1 MRILTLILGLS
12 LAGLAGAEDHAA
24 FVRQAF
30 AAIDG
35 EFRKDWA
42 FTETSIED
50 DVTFTW
56 RFDPSRESGKHW
68 LLTGIDGR
76 KPTQEELD
84 RFGSRSEDNRDDD
97 DNETLADELE
107 IIDFDSLELVEQ
119 SSRHRLFSFKPTG
132 EDNAD
137 EAERRFME
145 QVSGRLSIA
154 LDGPY
159 VEYLELRNDKPIRPA
174 TGVRIKRFLTRLVFA
189 RLGESGPVV
198 PMSVDVEIK
207 GRALLVVRFD
217 EKESIR
223 FSDFEYV
230 GG

>member
-12 LAGLAGAEDHAA
+12 LATLAGADDHAS

-30 AAIDG
+30 AAVDG
-35 EFRKDWA
+35 DFRKDWA

-50 DVTFTW
+50 DVTFAW
-56 RFDPSRESGKHW
+56 RYDPSRRPGQHW
-68 LLTGIDGR
+68 LLIGVDGR
-76 KPTQEELD
+76 KPTPAELD
-84 RFGSRSEDNRDDD
+84 EFGVRSDTDHDGDDD
-97 DNETLADELE
+97 ENLADELE
-107 IIDFDSLELVEQ
+107 IINFDSLELIEQ
-119 SSRHRLFSFKPTG
+119 SDRRRVFSFNPNG
-132 EDNAD
+132 DDDAD
-137 EAERRFME
+137 EEERRFME

-174 TGVRIKRFLTRLVFA
+174 TGVKIKRFLTRLVFA

-207 GRALLVVRFD
+207 GSALLVVRFD

-223 FSDFEYV
+223 FSDFKYV

>member
-1 MRILTLILGLS
+1 MRILTLILGLA
-12 LAGLAGAEDHAA
+12 LASLAGAEDHAA

-30 AAIDG
+30 AAVDS

-50 DVTFTW
+50 DMTFTW
-56 RFDPSRESGKHW
+56 RYDPRRRADERW
-68 LLTGIDGR
+68 LLIKIDGR
-76 KPTQEELD
+76 QPTPAEIDE
-84 RFGSRSEDNRDDD
+84 FGSRSDAVHDDD
-97 DNETLADELE
+97 DEDLADELE
-107 IIDFDSLELVEQ
+107 IVNFESLELIERTD
-119 SSRHRLFSFKPTG
+119 SRRVFSFKPNG
-132 EDNAD
+132 DNDAD
-137 EAERRFME
+137 EQERRFME

-174 TGVRIKRFLTRLVFA
+174 TGVKIKRFLTRLVFA

-207 GRALLVVRFD
+207 GSALLVIRFD

-223 FSDFEYV
+223 FSDFRYV
-230 GG
+230 GA